1 MPRQS
6 YGDASGQG
14 GPSFH
19 RRSQAVPLPPSPQ
32 RTPTLRAAATASP
45 ARERRVHLPAG
56 LTPERLRQSS
66 SSGPRLFPEKVA
78 GILPQLPQSHHRF
91 PRRRTG
97 GWLGPA
103 RRLLRKPPASPGE
116 RAAPAGIKIKTTQPQ
131 IHGHSKCEA
140 KAGKGTPGCQA
151 ETTRKLLQAPPSL
164 LTGRTVTAGEVAARA
179 APPPLCVEKKG
190 VGEHRWLIGEGPSQ
204 LIRLGASLGIAR
216 R

>member
-1 MPRQS
+1 MRAAEKKRLRHLKRQGRATAPLPGHRLMPRQS

-78 GILPQLPQSHHRF
+78 GIVPQLPQSQHRF

-140 KAGKGTPGCQA
+140 KEPQAVRQRPPGSYC
-151 ETTRKLLQAPPSL
+151 RHHRPS
-164 LTGRTVTAGEVAARA
+164 
-179 APPPLCVEKKG
+179 
-190 VGEHRWLIGEGPSQ
+190 
-204 LIRLGASLGIAR
+204 
-216 R
+216 